1 MHGQIHVNSVPG
13 EGSTFR
19 FSVRLKRGQAQ
30 TANSGN
36 PPAPARLSLHD
47 KVLDGL
53 YLLLA
58 EDNELLQA
66 FECQLLTSLGATVVT
81 VADGEKAVALA
92 LNPAHR
98 FDAVLMDIQMPRI
111 DGLEATRRIR
121 SRHGPDSL
129 PIIAMTAHA
138 MESERQRSLD
148 AGMNDHL
155 SKPINPEALVATLLR
170 WVQPSGRQ
178 GAPRMDVTAS
188 PAELPQLPGIDLA
201 AALQQLGG
209 KYSLLHK
216 LLLRMRKDYRDAA
229 RQIQAELDAGNDAE
243 AMRLAHSLKGVAAT
257 LHISQLQKAAA
268 AIEASLA
275 ANDRQGADLLM
286 PALLRAMEETHA
298 SLALLPLGTA
308 NDFCR
313 AAGIPLLPAEAL
325 ALLECEPR
333 PIDLGEVDGQLFLN
347 MATGGFGSR
356 VTANTSEE
364 LKKLLGSAAY
374 FLTGLS
380 RFAEVHSAFGRF
392 GGPGFAWEGDFLA
405 LGIGNGRQAGGGHVL
420 CPQAQVDDGLLDVCI
435 VPASQDVVGTLGT
448 LLSGSILGLETVS
461 VSARLPWLEVEA
473 PEGLDINL
481 DGEPLESRHL
491 RFAARPGALRVHLPD
506 SSPLLGGGAGGVPA
520 A

>member
-1 MHGQIHVNSVPG
+1 MATERKALLILHGKQAQNEEVRAAILALRERG
-13 EGSTFR
+13 WQLA
-19 FSVRLKRGQAQ
+19 VRLTWEGGDA
-30 TANSGN
+30 
-36 PPAPARLSLHD
+36 ARLVQEALAAGYPT
-47 KVLDGL
+47 LIAGGGDGTL
-53 YLLLA
+53 REVA
-58 EDNELLQA
+58 E
-66 FECQLLTSLGATVVT
+66 
-81 VADGEKAVALA
+81 ALA
-92 LNPAHR
+92 L
-98 FDAVLMDIQMPRI
+98 
-111 DGLEATRRIR
+111 
-121 SRHGPDSL
+121 
-129 PIIAMTAHA
+129 
-138 MESERQRSLD
+138 
-148 AGMNDHL
+148 AGG
-155 SKPINPEALVATLLR
+155 
-170 WVQPSGRQ
+170 Q
-178 GAPRMDVTAS
+178 
-188 PAELPQLPGIDLA
+188 
-201 AALQQLGG
+201 
-209 KYSLLHK
+209 
-216 LLLRMRKDYRDAA
+216 
-229 RQIQAELDAGNDAE
+229 
-243 AMRLAHSLKGVAAT
+243 
-257 LHISQLQKAAA
+257 
-268 AIEASLA
+268 
-275 ANDRQGADLLM
+275 
-286 PALLRAMEETHA
+286 A

-364 LKKLLGSAAY
+364 LKKLLGGAAY

-448 LLSGSILGLETVS
+448 LLSGGILGLEAVS

-491 RFAARPGALRVHLPD
+491 RFVARPGALRVHLPD